1 MLLRDRLQARFREMG
16 AAPDYVRL
24 AEEVL
29 AIRNATPSMARR
41 LIDQA
46 LVVEDRRET
55 WLRLGER
62 IVASAPES
70 AGVYVLR
77 DAGRRPL
84 YVGKAINIRR
94 RLRTHFASRRWK
106 AMKSELSRVEDVVWH
121 EVGSEL
127 EALLLEARWIRE
139 LAPTVNVQR
148 GEPVAGRPRSSRHT
162 RDVIVL
168 LPSVAED
175 SVELIAARTSGPTL
189 IQRTRKDGRD
199 LAADAERIWM
209 FYEVVEPAGGLAP
222 IVFSWLAHRGGN
234 VTRFDVSDLVSAEDL
249 RLKLST
255 ALASPELFSERL
267 VIRTSSIE
275 PSPRA
280 PRDRIAKPSPTSPF
294 APVTDPAVPGRA
306 RLRYPAP
313 PRCRGADRP

>member
-1 MLLRDRLQARFREMG
+1 MLLRDRLQARLREMG

-106 AMKSELSRVEDVVWH
+106 ALKSELSRTELVVWR

-127 EALLLEARWIRE
+127 EALLLEAQWIHD
-139 LAPTVNVQR
+139 LAPVVNVQR
-148 GEPVAGRPRSSRHT
+148 GEPSSTRRMGSRHV
-162 RDVIVL
+162 RDVIVV
-168 LPSVAED
+168 LPSIDEE
-175 SVELIAARTSGPTL
+175 SVELIAARTEGT
-189 IQRTRKDGRD
+189 
-199 LAADAERIWM
+199 
-209 FYEVVEPAGGLAP
+209 
-222 IVFSWLAHRGGN
+222 
-234 VTRFDVSDLVSAEDL
+234 
-249 RLKLST
+249 
-255 ALASPELFSERL
+255 
-267 VIRTSSIE
+267 
-275 PSPRA
+275 
-280 PRDRIAKPSPTSPF
+280 
-294 APVTDPAVPGRA
+294 
-306 RLRYPAP
+306 
-313 PRCRGADRP
+313 

>member
-1 MLLRDRLQARFREMG
+1 MLLRDRLQARLREMG

-62 IVASAPES
+62 IVALAPES

-84 YVGKAINIRR
+84 YVGKAINIKR

-106 AMKSELSRVEDVVWH
+106 AMKSELSRVEDVVWC

-127 EALLLEARWIRE
+127 EALLLEARWISD
-139 LAPTVNVQR
+139 LGPTVNVQR
-148 GEPVAGRPRSSRHT
+148 GEPAAGRDRPSRHT
-162 RDVIVL
+162 RDVIVV

-175 SVELIAARTSGPTL
+175 SIELIAARTSGPTL
-189 IQRTRKDGRD
+189 GLRTFKDGRN
-199 LAADAERIWM
+199 LTADAERLWM
-209 FYEVVEPAGGLAP
+209 FFEGSEAAGGLAP
-222 IVFSWLAHRGGN
+222 IVFSWLAHRGGSA
-234 VTRFDVSDLVSAEDL
+234 TRFDVRDLVSADDL
-249 RLKLST
+249 RLRLSI
-255 ALASPELFSERL
+255 ALGSPELFSERL
-267 VIRTSSIE
+267 VIRT
-275 PSPRA
+275 
-280 PRDRIAKPSPTSPF
+280 
-294 APVTDPAVPGRA
+294 
-306 RLRYPAP
+306 
-313 PRCRGADRP
+313 

>member
-1 MLLRDRLQARFREMG
+1 MLLRDRLQARLREMG

-106 AMKSELSRVEDVVWH
+106 AMKSELSRVEDVVWR

-127 EALLLEARWIRE
+127 EALLLEARWIGD

-148 GEPVAGRPRSSRHT
+148 GEPAADRYRPSRHT

-168 LPSVAED
+168 MPSVAED
-175 SVELIAARTSGPTL
+175 SVELVAAQTSGATFILRTL
-189 IQRTRKDGRD
+189 KDGRD
-199 LAADAERIWM
+199 LAADAERLWR
-209 FYEVVEPAGGLAP
+209 FFESAEPTGGLAP
-222 IVFSWLAHRGGN
+222 IVFSWLAGRGGN
-234 VTRFDVSDLVSAEDL
+234 ATRFDVRDLVSADDL
-249 RLKLST
+249 RVRLSI

-267 VIRTSSIE
+267 VIRS
-275 PSPRA
+275 
-280 PRDRIAKPSPTSPF
+280 
-294 APVTDPAVPGRA
+294 
-306 RLRYPAP
+306 
-313 PRCRGADRP
+313 